1 MVKLI
6 AFLLFLLI
14 LSFGIGIVFYIGKY
28 IQRKTAL
35 DSKKE
40 LMLKSDIKMMSEIIT
55 SIPPYLLAP
64 SFRLAIGKVWQDRI
78 LKLSDIIGSQNKGV
92 QKYSKQADD
101 YVKKAVR
108 QDRGE
113 IIEIKTQEDAD
124 AIIAKLKSLYS
135 IVSRLERRNRITKD
149 IADKFNSG
157 IHQAAT
163 RVTVELLQNN
173 TSVAIENNKPAE
185 AIANLRQVVKELK
198 SYRGVPNH
206 PYRQVLK
213 DSVNSIEKLKQE
225 IKLQN
230 MLENKPDNKIY
241 NEEIVRTQSAAIAQE
256 FLEEAKKQN
265 PHLDENTFKAE
276 NTIEKKLKW

>member
-6 AFLLFLLI
+6 AILLFLI
-14 LSFGIGIVFYIGKY
+14 VLSFGVGISFYISKY
-28 IQRKTAL
+28 VQKKSVL
-35 DSKKE
+35 NSKKE
-40 LMLKSDIKMMSEIIT
+40 KLLKKDIKMMSEIIK
-55 SIPPYLLAP
+55 SIPDYLLPP
-64 SFRLAIGKVWQDRI
+64 SFRLAMGKVWQDRI
-78 LKLSDIIGSQNKGV
+78 GKLSEIIGAENTGV
-92 QKYSKQADD
+92 KKYTKQADE

-108 QDRGE
+108 QDRGAL
-113 IIEIKTQEDAD
+113 IEIKTQEDAD

-135 IVSRLERRNRITKD
+135 IVSRLERKNRINKEV
-149 IADKFNSG
+149 ADKFNSA

-173 TSVAIENNKPAE
+173 TSE
-185 AIANLRQVVKELK
+185 AIQNNNPTEAIKHLNQVVKELK

-213 DSVNSIEKLKQE
+213 DSVNSINKLKQE

-230 MLENKPDNKIY
+230 MLENKQDSKIY
-241 NEEIVRTQSAAIAQE
+241 QEEFLKTHANDIAKE

-265 PHLDENTFKAE
+265 PDLDKNIFKAE